1 VAGNRELVLHL
12 TEWPE
17 FAAIDP
23 GVVNGRQ
30 IIDGRNKLD
39 PGLWRRSGWTFRAIG
54 RGGRPT
60 ALVPR
65 LVPDRA

>member
-1 VAGNRELVLHL
+1 MLHL

-17 FAAIDP
+17 FGAIDP
-23 GVVNGRQ
+23 AWAARLVNGRQ

-39 PGLWRRSGWTFRAIG
+39 ADVWRRAGWTFRGIG
-54 RGGRPT
+54 RGERAT
-60 ALVPR
+60 APVPR